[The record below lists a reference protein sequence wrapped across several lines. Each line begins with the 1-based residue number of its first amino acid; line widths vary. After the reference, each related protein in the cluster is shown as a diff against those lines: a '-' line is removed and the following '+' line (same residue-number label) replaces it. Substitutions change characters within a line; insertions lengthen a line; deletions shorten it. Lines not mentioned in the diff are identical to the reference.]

1 MPPGPWRRWCGPL
14 AALAV
19 VAADRA
25 SKLCVA
31 SSLEL
36 WSSRTVVPGFF
47 DLVHSRNRGMAFGL
61 LNDGATHATRL
72 LLIAASIAV
81 LAFLAQLTLRAW
93 RETGDAVPLPLFL
106 VLGGATG
113 NLWDRVQHGYVVDF
127 LDFHLAGWSWPAF
140 NVADSAITIG
150 ALWLLWEMWRPGRA
164 AAEKRS

>member
-1 MPPGPWRRWCGPL
+1 MMPPGPWRRWCGPL

-36 WSSRTVVPGFF
+36 WSSRTVVPGLF
-47 DLVHSRNRGMAFGL
+47 DLVHSRNRGMAFG
-61 LNDGATHATRL
+61 

-93 RETGDAVPLPLFL
+93 RDTGDAVPLPLFL

-113 NLWDRVQHGYVVDF
+113 NLWDRVQHGYVEDF

-150 ALWLLWEMWRPGRA
+150 ALWLQWEMWRPGRTT
-164 AAEKRS
+164 AEKRS